1 MAPASLLFCILGK
14 APSPR
19 ELSAELTEGVKQ
31 TPSTASGPPPSE
43 REASFPPY
51 GGVILLKSEAQPR
64 RRRGDPGGAI
74 SLSRFRK
81 SGSRRFSGKQE
92 VLGRFCGT
100 VACLLGSAFEIVPP
114 PPGNRA

>member
-64 RRRGDPGGAI
+64 RERGRGSDKFKQI
-74 SLSRFRK
+74 SEKRLTPLF
-81 SGSRRFSGKQE
+81 GQ
-92 VLGRFCGT
+92 T
-100 VACLLGSAFEIVPP
+100 GSA
-114 PPGNRA
+114 RAILWDGRLFAGFGV